1 MKKWIMILAAG
12 GLFWF
17 LRSRPRQYIPNEMRN
32 LFWDSEAGRWR
43 SNEEVAAFLREHPE
57 RVPVTL
63 TSSEA
68 RVLSYL
74 DLIQTNATRFD
85 LDPALIA
92 AIISRESLGD
102 YAARGAV
109 GEYGLMQVR
118 ATTAQWLGFTGDPD
132 LLYNPAENV
141 RYGSQYLRYQLDR
154 YKDTPDPLR
163 WAVSAYNAG
172 TAQMQRNGHFRN
184 EEYVDAVV
192 RYRLPR
198 FTLLVNRATGIY

>member
-1 MKKWIMILAAG
+1 MKKWIAILVAG
-12 GLFWF
+12 ALVLY
-17 LRSRPRQYIPNEMRN
+17 LRKRPRQYIPNELTN
-32 LFWDSEAGRWR
+32 LFWDDEAGRWR
-43 SNEEVAAFLREHPE
+43 TNEEVAAFLREHPE

-74 DLIQTNATRFD
+74 DLIQTSATRFD

-92 AIISRESLGD
+92 AIISKESLGD
-102 YAARGAV
+102 YSARGAV

-154 YKDTPDPLR
+154 YVDTPDPLR

-172 TAQMQRNGHFRN
+172 TAQMQRNGRFRN
-184 EEYVDAVV
+184 EEYVEGVV

-198 FTLLVNRATGIY
+198 YTLLINRSMGIY